1 MGWDGVG
8 MADEQGHRRAVADV
22 LMAEFSGRD
31 RTVVAV
37 DANVAKGR
45 AYLAVRGADGQVRPV
60 CLLLDP
66 VDESDPAHPFLHY
79 KDFPVDE
86 SPRRWPAKIA
96 QALTTWEP

>member
-22 LMAEFSGRD
+22 LTAEFSGRD

-60 CLLLDP
+60 YLLLDP
-66 VDESDPAHPFLHY
+66 VGESGPAHPFLHY
-79 KDFPVDE
+79 KDLPVDE
-86 SPRRWPAKIA
+86 SPPRSPAKLD
-96 QALTTWEP
+96 QALETWEP